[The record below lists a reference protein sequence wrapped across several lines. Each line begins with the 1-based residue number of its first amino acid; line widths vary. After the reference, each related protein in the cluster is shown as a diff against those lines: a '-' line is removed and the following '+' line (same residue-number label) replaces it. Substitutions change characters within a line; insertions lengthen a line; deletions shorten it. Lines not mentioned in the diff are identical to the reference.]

1 VNTVQTVQ
9 GESMPTITGFHH
21 VALTVRDAAKSVQFY
36 TDVFGFV
43 PLLEVPDEAG
53 RGYKRV
59 LAHAESRIILGLSV
73 HGSNDGSPFTE
84 FRTGLDHL
92 SFGVPSRAELDA
104 WVARFDELG
113 IEYSEIR
120 ATPVGDLLTV
130 RDPDNIQ
137 VELWA
142 NPA

>member
-1 VNTVQTVQ
+1 
-9 GESMPTITGFHH
+9 MPTITGFHH
-21 VALTVRDAAKSVQFY
+21 ISLTVSDAAKSEQFY
-36 TDVFGFV
+36 TNVFGFV
-43 PLLEVPDEAG
+43 PVLELPDEHG
-53 RGYKRV
+53 HGFKRV
-59 LAHAESRIILGLSV
+59 LAHAESRTILGLSV
-73 HGSNDGSPFTE
+73 HASNEGSPFTE
-84 FRTGLDHL
+84 FRTGLDHF

-113 IEYSEIR
+113 IEHGEPR
-120 ATPVGDLLTV
+120 TTPVGDLVTL